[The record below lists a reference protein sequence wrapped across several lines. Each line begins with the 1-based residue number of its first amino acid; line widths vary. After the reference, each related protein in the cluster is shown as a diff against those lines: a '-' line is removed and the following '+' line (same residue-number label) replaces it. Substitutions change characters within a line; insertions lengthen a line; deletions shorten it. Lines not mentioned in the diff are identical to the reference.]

1 MKQFVETIK
10 IKDGKV
16 LNLLCHQERMN
27 RTIAHFFPT
36 NEYPLLSSI
45 LHPTPDMTFH
55 KARVVYGEHGI
66 EDIQYSPYAMRAIH
80 SLKLIIDDTIDYTY
94 KSTDRSA
101 LNRLVAQKGECDD
114 ILIVKDGLLTDTS
127 FTNIAL
133 WDGSHWLT
141 PRTPLLKGTKRALL
155 LNKGTIREVDLT
167 IDDLCRCK
175 RISLINAMIDL
186 GEIELESS
194 AIFQ

>member
-10 IKDGKV
+10 IKNGKV
-16 LNLLCHQERMN
+16 LNLCYHQERMN
-27 RTIAHFFPT
+27 RTVARFFPT

-45 LHPTPDMTFH
+45 LHPTPNMVFH

-66 EDIQYSPYAMRAIH
+66 EDVQYSPYSMRSIH
-80 SLKLIIDDTIDYTY
+80 SLKLVIDNAIDYTY
-94 KSTDRSA
+94 KSTDRNA
-101 LNRLVAQKGECDD
+101 LNQLVAQKGECDD
-114 ILIVKDGLLTDTS
+114 ILIVKNGLLTDTS

-133 WDGSHWLT
+133 WNGSHWLT
-141 PRTPLLKGTKRALL
+141 PRTPLLKGTKRAML
-155 LNKGTIREVDLT
+155 LNEGNIREADLT
-167 IDDLCRCK
+167 IDDLCQCK

-186 GEIELESS
+186 GEIELENN